1 MVEKFGSNENKD
13 VKFVTE
19 VRANAIGCEEAI
31 KRIEYMKQMRK
42 FKSA

>member
-13 VKFVTE
+13 VKFVID

-31 KRIEYMKQMRK
+31 KRVEYMKQMRK
-42 FKSA
+42 SKSA